1 LFVQIWEKFL
11 KPRYYDQGVSAY
23 WLDET
28 DGEGTAGGDGQHGYD
43 TSYGPAAAY
52 SNLWV
57 NDWLKTFT
65 DPVAALAVPGQP
77 PMALT
82 RGVWA
87 GGQKHG
93 VVLWS
98 SDIES
103 TFEELRAQINLGVHA
118 SLSGIPW
125 WTSDVGGYGCGS
137 KQPNGSPYMQEL
149 IVRWYQFGL
158 FCPVFRTHGC
168 RAGGDPDPNVGKCQ
182 PAQKSCGPNEIWSY
196 NSSATQGMLAGY
208 ITMRAARVKPY
219 IAALDAEVTAS
230 GAPTMRP
237 LWWNFPEDEG
247 SFGRDDQYMLG
258 AELLVAPVTRQGAR
272 SRLVYFPPG
281 QWKHW
286 FTGDT
291 VAGPASL
298 EIDAPIEHFPVYTL
312 VK

>member
-1 LFVQIWEKFL
+1 MLSPSSTYSRL
-11 KPRYYDQGVSAY
+11 TPLLVSP
-23 WLDET
+23 L
-28 DGEGTAGGDGQHGYD
+28 
-43 TSYGPAAAY
+43 TS
-52 SNLWV
+52 L
-57 NDWLKTFT
+57 
-65 DPVAALAVPGQP
+65 LAP
-77 PMALT
+77 
-82 RGVWA
+82 
-87 GGQKHG
+87 
-93 VVLWS
+93 
-98 SDIES
+98 
-103 TFEELRAQINLGVHA
+103 RAQINLGVHA

-137 KQPNGSPYMQEL
+137 AQPNGSPYMQEL

-196 NSSATQGMLAGY
+196 NSSATQGMLASY
-208 ITMRAARVKPY
+208 ITMRAEKVKPY

-237 LWWNFPEDEG
+237 LWWNFPDDEG

-291 VAGPASL
+291 VTGPASL

-312 VK
+312 THVK